1 MTERDLAR
9 AAFDAAVAAADP
21 RARVVASCGRARAH
35 EARLRVGELFVAA
48 PRGVTVLGAGK
59 AAVAMAAGALQA
71 LSGLVRGG
79 LVVAPADAQGR
90 SLAPVE
96 VRVGAHPVPTHAS
109 FDAGRALL
117 QRARA
122 TREDD
127 VVLFLLS
134 GGASALA
141 DVPRPPLTDEDLG
154 ALGAALLGSGA
165 PIEAVNTVRRHA
177 SLLKGGGLRR
187 AMPSRTVV
195 TLVLSDVLDRGLE
208 VVGSG
213 PTIADDSTMDDVRA
227 VFARWPADLPARVAT
242 WLASTD
248 DGTRDIARPEDV
260 VLGIGDARMARHAA
274 WEALD
279 RLGCDAVEDARFVD
293 GEARDAGREL
303 FEQAATLPEGR
314 AIVRAGETTV
324 TVRGRGVGGRNQ
336 ELALAFALVAEQR
349 GDDCWLAALA
359 TDGRDGPTDAAGAF
373 VDRDTAARARSC
385 GVDPARALDEN
396 DAYRALDAAHA
407 LVRTGPT
414 GTNVNDLF
422 VIGRRLGRGDDT

>member
-9 AAFDAAVAAADP
+9 AAFDAAVAAAEP
-21 RARVVASCGRARAH
+21 RARVVASCGRARTH
-35 EARLRVGELFVAA
+35 EARLRVGELVVAA

-59 AAVAMAAGALQA
+59 AAVAMAAGALHA

-79 LVVAPADAQGR
+79 LVVAPVDAQNG
-90 SLAPVE
+90 SLDPIE
-96 VRVGAHPVPTHAS
+96 VRVGAHPVPTRAS

-141 DVPRPPLTDEDLG
+141 DVPRPPLTEEDLG

-165 PIEAVNTVRRHA
+165 PIDAVNTVRRHA

-187 AMPSRTVV
+187 AMPARTVV
-195 TLVLSDVLDRGLE
+195 TLVLSDVLARGLE

-213 PTIADDSTMDDVRA
+213 PTIADESTMDDVRA

-274 WEALD
+274 REALD
-279 RLGCDAVEDARFVD
+279 RLGCDAMEDASFVE
-293 GEARDAGREL
+293 GEARKAGQEL
-303 FEQAATLPEGR
+303 FEQAAALPEGR

-336 ELALAFALVAEQR
+336 ELALAFALLAEQR

-373 VDRDTAARARSC
+373 VDRETAARARSS

-396 DAYRALDAAHA
+396 DAYRALDAAQA

-422 VIGRRLGRGDDT
+422 VIGRRPRRRDDT

>member
-79 LVVAPADAQGR
+79 LVVAPADAHGG
-90 SLAPVE
+90 SLDPIE
-96 VRVGAHPVPTHAS
+96 VRVGAHPVPTQAS

-141 DVPRPPLTDEDLG
+141 DVPRPPLTDRDLG

-187 AMPSRTVV
+187 AMPARTVV

-213 PTIADDSTMDDVRA
+213 PTIADESTMDDVRA
-227 VFARWPADLPARVAT
+227 VFARWPAELPARVAT
-242 WLASTD
+242 WLATTN
-248 DGTRDIARPEDV
+248 DGARDIARPEDV

-279 RLGCDAVEDARFVD
+279 RLGCDAVEDARFVE
-293 GEARDAGREL
+293 GEARDAGRDL
-303 FEQAATLPEGR
+303 FEQAAALPEGR

-336 ELALAFALVAEQR
+336 ELALAFALLAEQR

-396 DAYRALDAAHA
+396 DAYRALDAAQA
-407 LVRTGPT
+407 LVRTGST

-422 VIGRRLGRGDDT
+422 VLGRRPRRRDDT